1 MSLTSYLIE
10 GLLPEEEKKRVV
22 AVYGGGFKPPTSGHF
37 EVVKQALKENPE
49 IDEFIILIG
58 GKERDGISPE
68 ESILIWDIYKQYLP
82 FKVEVKYTSVPPI
95 KGIYNYAKEHPDEE
109 VLFIIGAREGNEEDF
124 KDISSRTTSLDKYP
138 NLNLRTIVTQGGV
151 SGTAARNA
159 SKISLEKFKPFVPSE
174 LSDEEVEQVYNI
186 VADKIQENDPEDG
199 KAAPYGSGYKKLN
212 ENITKSQL
220 DTLETYAD
228 KLFAKLGIDIEFTRH
243 FLDRANDKRNIKPI
257 SIPELMGMFKRL
269 HKKHGKPLS
278 KVDNNFDAVVKDF
291 NSNINIPFAINVTP
305 NDIDLVAKTVMR
317 KKDFKTSTPVISLN
331 ENASYS
337 QTIDLKKEIA
347 KLTKHMIDKGMNIQ
361 PLPKLIF
368 KNRDSENAKQFLG
381 KTAYYDPNSMSIV
394 LYTEGRHPKDI
405 VRSFSH
411 EMVHH
416 TQNLE
421 NRLGNITTTNTTED
435 DHLDKIEQEAN
446 LRGTMTFR
454 NWTDSL
460 NEDINEYDNSGPT
473 TPKVYIVKDDG
484 TYKEA
489 PIELLS
495 KISNLTYDM
504 GGGETNY
511 YPEKNI
517 VIVDNIPVEEFA
529 KEPGDI
535 KGEKVY
541 VEYNLNIPTI
551 LPKANKIIVS
561 QLVYHLDN
569 PKAFA
574 QTISNSLK
582 DEGTIDF
589 FSDLMSK
596 EDKIFLKYLSS
607 EFGFGI
613 PTTLSK
619 YKNSIIKI
627 NKNKYKEIPESS
639 IYKIIDDVGNVSK
652 VSAIKKGSWWKYTK
666 LDGNINF
673 KSVEALD
680 PEYFNL
686 MSGISLSKA
695 SEETLDLFSQIT
707 HHNIVDVKKIDE
719 PINEKKTKDP
729 FGLNAYARELG
740 QLNEGRYDKSANQFS
755 KIAFEAFKDIHDR
768 GDKEGTFEFS
778 VGPFEEDI
786 YSDQFEFDFEGYVEI
801 TDNEYNVD
809 GGANQGFDKKGDEIT
824 PLLNLNFKIPKNPTT
839 NPSWEDISFDIKD
852 VVRHE
857 LEHLTQGG
865 LNLKGGAWDEDPKL
879 RRPSKQMADD
889 QLIRDL
895 IDADML
901 PKSQYYKLEKE
912 VDAMLQGLYF
922 KAKKSKRPFKNVIND
937 YLDIFVKQKTISL
950 NDKEDILDLWRSRGK
965 ALSLPIFENQKQN
978 MGYKIYS
985 DMDGVLVDFEKG
997 YEKLTGIDLKGEY
1010 RPDGENFW
1018 KPIEQAGVGYWAG
1031 LEWMPDGKQLWSYL
1045 KPFNPILLSAPS
1057 RSQSSRIGKHVWV
1070 KHKIPGTK
1078 LILRYASQK
1087 QELATPE
1094 SILIDDRQVNIDQW
1108 KAAGGIGILHTS
1120 TANTIQQLQKLG
1132 L

>member
-1 MSLTSYLIE
+1 MNLTSYLIE

-37 EVVKQALKENPE
+37 EVAKQALKENPD
-49 IDEFIILIG
+49 IDEFIIYIG
-58 GKERDGISPE
+58 GKERNGISPD

-82 FKVEVKYTSVPPI
+82 YKVEIKYTSVPPI
-95 KGIYNYAKEHPDEE
+95 KSIYNYAKEHPDEE

-124 KDISSRTTSLDKYP
+124 KDIASRTTTLNKYP

-174 LSDEEVEQVYNI
+174 LSDEEIEQVYNI

-199 KAAPYGSGYKKLN
+199 KSSPYGSGYKKLN

-220 DTLETYAD
+220 DALEAYAD

-278 KVDNNFDAVVKDF
+278 KVDNDFDAVVKDF

-337 QTIDLKKEIA
+337 KEINIKEKIA
-347 KLTKHMIDKGMNIQ
+347 QLTDHMINKGMNIE
-361 PLPKLIF
+361 PLPTLEF
-368 KNRDSENAKQFLG
+368 VDSDSENAKDFFG
-381 KTAYYDPNSMSIV
+381 KTAYYDPNRQHIV

-405 VRSFSH
+405 VRSYAH
-411 EMVHH
+411 EMIHH
-416 TQNLE
+416 IQNLE
-421 NRLGNITTTNTTED
+421 DRLGDISGTNTTED
-435 DHLDKIEQEAN
+435 DHLDKLEQEAN
-446 LRGTMTFR
+446 LKGTMTFR
-454 NWTDSL
+454 NWTDSIL
-460 NEDINEYDNSGPT
+460 NEDISTLSFPNSALLFGGFFTGIQRMGIGKTIISDLFKSNPELDNLLLYT
-473 TPKVYIVKDDG
+473 QDDAIG
-484 TYKEA
+484 FWKK
-489 PIELLS
+489 L
-495 KISNLTYDM
+495 
-504 GGGETNY
+504 GG
-511 YPEKNI
+511 
-517 VIVDNIPVEEFA
+517 
-529 KEPGDI
+529 
-535 KGEKVY
+535 
-541 VEYNLNIPTI
+541 
-551 LPKANKIIVS
+551 KII
-561 QLVYHLDN
+561 Q
-569 PKAFA
+569 
-574 QTISNSLK
+574 Q
-582 DEGTIDF
+582 G
-589 FSDLMSK
+589 
-596 EDKIFLKYLSS
+596 EDKKGVLRYFVQ
-607 EFGFGI
+607 
-613 PTTLSK
+613 
-619 YKNSIIKI
+619 I
-627 NKNKYKEIPESS
+627 NKN
-639 IYKIIDDVGNVSK
+639 DVD
-652 VSAIKKGSWWKYTK
+652 T
-666 LDGNINF
+666 
-673 KSVEALD
+673 
-680 PEYFNL
+680 NL
-686 MSGISLSKA
+686 NLKQLGISYKNLSTKK
-695 SEETLDLFSQIT
+695 SKIDKGEYVIKRGRQKIGFFFVRDIGTIQMDPMGIIT
-707 HHNIVDVKKIDE
+707 SNLNEGIIGNKIECDNCDWSWNIVDGGDDLFICHKCGHDNNNKQM
-719 PINEKKTKDP
+719 EKNKDP

-824 PLLNLNFKIPKNPTT
+824 PLLNLNFKIPKNPD
-839 NPSWEDISFDIKD
+839 WQEISFDIKD

-978 MGYKIYS
+978 MDYKIYS

-1045 KPFNPILLSAPS
+1045 KPFNPVLLSAPS

-1078 LILRYASQK
+1078 LILRYAKQK

-1108 KAAGGIGILHTS
+1108 RAAGGIGILHTS